1 MEQGL
6 TRRTLVTGA
15 AASLVTPAR
24 AQDGFRVLRAA
35 DPVPGPVL
43 RVKRGEELRV
53 RLINDAPAPL
63 SLHWHGV
70 RVPNAMDGVPPL
82 TQKPVASGESFDY
95 RFVPPD
101 AGTFWYRA
109 PFGAGPYGAL
119 IVEEN
124 APVDVDR
131 EITLML
137 DGATAPDLVFASN
150 ERVRVRLIN
159 VGGSLATVSIE
170 RHAVRVMAID
180 GQPAEPFLAREGR
193 ITLAPG
199 NRADLFVDAA
209 LEPGTRH
216 GEPKP
221 LPANALP
228 ARMDFRGALRVELDV
243 NAVSEKVPEKPLFSA
258 KRGRTVQ
265 LALRGGETAA
275 SLHIHGHHV
284 RLLDALDDGWKPF
297 WLDTILVMP
306 QQVTR
311 VAFVADNVGKWLLH
325 GRGIGKSA
333 QSMAWFEVS

>member
-1 MEQGL
+1 MEQGV
-6 TRRTLVTGA
+6 TRRALVTGA
-15 AASLVTPAR
+15 AALLAAPAR
-24 AQDGFRVLRAA
+24 AQDGFRVIRAA
-35 DPVPGPVL
+35 EPVPGPVL
-43 RVKRGEELRV
+43 RINRGEELRV
-53 RLINDAPAPL
+53 RFVNDGPAAA

-82 TQKPVASGESFDY
+82 TQKPVGPSESFDY
-95 RFVPPD
+95 RFTPPD

-119 IVEEN
+119 IVEEPQ
-124 APVDVDR
+124 PVDVDR
-131 EITLML
+131 DVVFLL
-137 DGATAPDLVFASN
+137 DGATAPDIAFGSN

-159 VGGSLATVSIE
+159 VGDRLATVSIE
-170 RHAVRVMAID
+170 RHPVRVMAID

-199 NRADLFVDAA
+199 NRADLFVDT
-209 LEPGTRH
+209 GTRH

-221 LPANALP
+221 LPANPLP
-228 ARMDFRGALRVELDV
+228 ARMDFRGALRAEIDV
-243 NAVSEKVPEKPLFSA
+243 SAANENVPAKPLFSV

-265 LALRGGETAA
+265 FAMRGGATAS
-275 SLHIHGHHV
+275 SLHVHGHHV

-311 VAFVADNVGKWLLH
+311 VAFVADNPGKWLLH
-325 GRGIGKSA
+325 GRQIGNGA
-333 QSMAWFEVS
+333 QSIAWFEVS

>member
-15 AASLVTPAR
+15 AASLVAPAR

-43 RVKRGEELRV
+43 RVKRGEEVRV
-53 RLINDAPAPL
+53 RLINDAAAPV

-82 TQKPVASGESFDY
+82 TQKPVGPSESFDY

-109 PFGAGPYGAL
+109 PFGSGPYGAL
-119 IVEEN
+119 IVAEA

-131 EITLML
+131 DVVFML
-137 DGATAPDLVFASN
+137 DGVTAPDIPFGAN

-159 VGGSLATVSIE
+159 VGDRLATVSID
-170 RHAVRVMAID
+170 RHPVRVMAID

-199 NRADLFVDAA
+199 NRVDLFVDAA

-228 ARMDFRGALRVELDV
+228 ARMDFRGALRVEIDASAV
-243 NAVSEKVPEKPLFSA
+243 NESVPEKPLFSI

-265 LALRGGETAA
+265 LAIRGGEAAA

-306 QQVTR
+306 QAVTR

-325 GRGIGKSA
+325 GRGIGKGA
-333 QSMAWFEVS
+333 QSIAWFEVN